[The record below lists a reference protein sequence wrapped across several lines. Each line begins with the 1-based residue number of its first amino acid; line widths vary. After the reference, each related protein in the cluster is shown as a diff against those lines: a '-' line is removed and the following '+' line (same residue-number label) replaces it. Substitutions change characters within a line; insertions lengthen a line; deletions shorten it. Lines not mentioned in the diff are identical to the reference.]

1 MSEESKKLSW
11 WARLFRSRAKLTY
24 WLGNDTY
31 VVEVSKFT
39 EKKEDCIVFVDYY
52 TQKTV
57 MVKYSRPITY
67 VLEQIK

>member
-1 MSEESKKLSW
+1 MDDGAKKVSW

-24 WLGNDTY
+24 WLGNDAY

-39 EKKEDCIVFVDYY
+39 EKKDDCLVFIDYY
-52 TQKTV
+52 SQKTV
-57 MVKYSRPITY
+57 MVKYHRPISY

>member
-1 MSEESKKLSW
+1 MDEKSKISW

-24 WLGNDTY
+24 WLGSEAH

-39 EKKEDCIVFVDYY
+39 EKKEDCIVFIDYY
-52 TQKTV
+52 TQKTI
-57 MVKYSRPITY
+57 MVKYSRPISY